1 MARSLPTTPPP
12 ARWCGQSVTATSKAS
27 RGSPTPGRS
36 TRLNTDRPTRSP
48 TAATTR
54 SISSSPAATMAG
66 RRCGGGPVFS
76 RRRRRS
82 HPSRDTQVRQ
92 LTPMELAQLG
102 RVLVLIGALILLF
115 GVLLVVGDRVPFI
128 GRLPGDITLRGDG
141 WTVYA
146 PLATSILL
154 SVLLTA
160 VLSLA
165 AWLRR

>member
-1 MARSLPTTPPP
+1 
-12 ARWCGQSVTATSKAS
+12 
-27 RGSPTPGRS
+27 
-36 TRLNTDRPTRSP
+36 
-48 TAATTR
+48 
-54 SISSSPAATMAG
+54 
-66 RRCGGGPVFS
+66 
-76 RRRRRS
+76 
-82 HPSRDTQVRQ
+82 
-92 LTPMELAQLG
+92 MELAQLG
-102 RVLVLIGALILLF
+102 RVLVLIGAVILFF

-141 WTVYA
+141 WTLYA

>member
-1 MARSLPTTPPP
+1 
-12 ARWCGQSVTATSKAS
+12 
-27 RGSPTPGRS
+27 
-36 TRLNTDRPTRSP
+36 
-48 TAATTR
+48 
-54 SISSSPAATMAG
+54 
-66 RRCGGGPVFS
+66 
-76 RRRRRS
+76 
-82 HPSRDTQVRQ
+82 
-92 LTPMELAQLG
+92 MELAQFG

-160 VLSLA
+160 VLSLV
-165 AWLRR
+165 AWMRR